1 MTFILL
7 FLFTDAGYATAT
19 INQQNAE
26 TKNNRDTLQNPVNEI
41 NPNEELLQR
50 VLEQLQ
56 ENQVDKKEIYDVLLQ
71 TKDDKIGLL
80 QGNISSILTWGGI
93 VLALMTVAFTFWSIW
108 LNRLFSK
115 KIDAINTKYE
125 EIQQFS
131 LDIKKNRERVEDIQ
145 KLIMQDEQKLRG
157 YIGRLEG
164 LDIENK
170 ALQFELMYIQMKY
183 NIEISKLKFKNVIQ
197 EIQHIVDKIDTFN
210 VHDPRVSELL
220 NSNEYESYYIAEVI
234 PEHQLN
240 CLKWLKYNITE
251 NKFVELDEENEE
263 RPDDE
268 IESELHGAEFIK
280 GKLEKLLKELM
291 LLS

>member
-41 NPNEELLQR
+41 NHSVELLQR
-50 VLEQLQ
+50 ELEQLQ
-56 ENQVDKKEIYDVLLQ
+56 KNQIDKKEIYDVLLQ

-115 KIDAINTKYE
+115 KIDAINTKHE

-131 LDIKKNRERVEDIQ
+131 LDIKKNREEVENIQ
-145 KLIMQDEQKLRG
+145 KLIMQDEQKLQG
-157 YIGRLEG
+157 YLGRLEG
-164 LDIENK
+164 LDIESK
-170 ALQFELMYIQMKY
+170 ALQFELRYIQVKY
-183 NIEISKLKFKNVIQ
+183 NIEITKLKYKNVIQ
-197 EIQHIVDKIDTFN
+197 EIQHIVNKIAAFN
-210 VHDPRVSELL
+210 VQDLRVSELL

-234 PEHQLN
+234 PKHQLN

-251 NKFVELDEENEE
+251 NEFMELDEENEE
-263 RPDDE
+263 WPDDE
-268 IESELHGAEFIK
+268 VESELHGAEFIK
-280 GKLEKLLKELM
+280 EQLEKLLEKLM